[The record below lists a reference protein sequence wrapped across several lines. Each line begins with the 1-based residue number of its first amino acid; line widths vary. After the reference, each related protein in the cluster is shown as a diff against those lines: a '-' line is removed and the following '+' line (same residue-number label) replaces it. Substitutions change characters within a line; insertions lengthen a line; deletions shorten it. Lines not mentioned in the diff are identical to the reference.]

1 MVTMVFE
8 VFEVIVT
15 SLSTCV
21 DISSFDGIFQ
31 FTEGQF
37 SVFFSGGIS
46 SFELFLDLEQDLLSV
61 VFDILD
67 FSVSDIHDSFFDF
80 LQGEVSIL
88 VLVKL
93 TEDHFSLILS
103 SWLVVLPLVVS
114 RDNVGTVD
122 TGGTYVSSVDNVS
135 TVGTVD
141 NLLSKIVV
149 MVAMVFFFFVGA
161 IVVLMFLVCS
171 HDTSIVISPST
182 SEFLLGKFSIFSLET
197 FENSFEML
205 IINWCTTG
213 CELFE

>member
-1 MVTMVFE
+1 M
-8 VFEVIVT
+8 
-15 SLSTCV
+15 
-21 DISSFDGIFQ
+21 
-31 FTEGQF
+31 
-37 SVFFSGGIS
+37 
-46 SFELFLDLEQDLLSV
+46 
-61 VFDILD
+61 
-67 FSVSDIHDSFFDF
+67 
-80 LQGEVSIL
+80 

-114 RDNVGTVD
+114 RDNVGTVG